1 MFSRWSRSQNATAF
15 NRALTRGL
23 LPDILAVLVWGVPL
37 VGNISAVRII
47 TVGHHRSIRHGVQVG
62 AGDHAGQDAQAT
74 QPDVVLF
81 RGEPLLLAQKADLP
95 KIRRPPPVAL
105 RRAWLYTLPVKRV
118 F

>member
-1 MFSRWSRSQNATAF
+1 MPYQERPLAALSRSSRAGKSSGSSDAPK
-15 NRALTRGL
+15 NR
-23 LPDILAVLVWGVPL
+23 W
-37 VGNISAVRII
+37 
-47 TVGHHRSIRHGVQVG
+47 G